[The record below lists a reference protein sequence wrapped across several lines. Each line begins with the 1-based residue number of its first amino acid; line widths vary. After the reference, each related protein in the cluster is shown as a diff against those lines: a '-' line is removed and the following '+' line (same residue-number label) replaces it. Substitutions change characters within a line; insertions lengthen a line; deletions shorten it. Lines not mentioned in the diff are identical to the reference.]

1 MEKKLSG
8 IFPALVTPFQK
19 GKLSLPG
26 IKSNIKKLNR
36 FDFTGYV
43 VLGSTGEGILM
54 NEQEGLKAIET
65 VRAAASPGKIV
76 IAGTGSESST
86 GTIDFSNKAARAGAD
101 YSLVVTPFYYKAQMT
116 AAALE
121 AYYREVADKS
131 KIPIILYTVPKFT
144 GLELPLQAITAMGAH
159 QNVIG
164 LKDSSGNMSAIS
176 ETLKACPPEFSLF
189 QGHGSLLFSALLL
202 GAKGGILALS
212 NMAPGETVEIYK
224 LFRAGDYE
232 KARDLQL
239 KLLPVNQKIVGGFG
253 VPGIKCAA
261 EMLGYAAG
269 EPRPPLR
276 PVSREAGDSIRKILK
291 EGGLLQRSQ

>member
-1 MEKKLSG
+1 MKKTLSG

-19 GKLSLPG
+19 AKLSLSG
-26 IKSNIKKLNR
+26 LKSNIKKLNR
-36 FDFTGYV
+36 FGFTGYV

-54 NEQEGLKAIET
+54 DEKEGLQAIAT
-65 VRAAASPGKIV
+65 VRAASAPGKIV
-76 IAGTGSESST
+76 IAGTGSESSS
-86 GTIDFSNKAARAGAD
+86 GTIAFSNKAAQAGAD

-144 GLELPLQAITAMGAH
+144 GLELPLQTITAMATH
-159 QNVIG
+159 PNVVG

-176 ETLKACPPEFSLF
+176 ETLKACPAEFSLF

-212 NMAPGETVEIYK
+212 NMAPGETVDIYRR
-224 LFRAGDYE
+224 FQTGEYE
-232 KARDLQL
+232 KARELQL
-239 KLLPVNQKIVGGFG
+239 RLLPVNQKVVGGFG

-261 EMLGYAAG
+261 EMLGYGAG
-269 EPRPPLR
+269 DPRPPLR
-276 PVSREAGDSIRKILK
+276 PVSREARESIRQILK
-291 EGGLLQRSQ
+291 EGGLL

>member
-1 MEKKLSG
+1 MTKTLSG

-19 GKLSLPG
+19 GKLSLAG
-26 IKSNIKKLNR
+26 LKSNIKKLNR

-54 NEQEGLKAIET
+54 DEKEGLQAIEA

-76 IAGTGSESST
+76 IAGTGSESSS
-86 GTIDFSNKAARAGAD
+86 GTIDFSNKAARSGAD
-101 YSLVVTPFYYKAQMT
+101 YSLVVTPFYYKPQMT

-121 AYYREVADKS
+121 AYYREVADRS

-144 GLELPLQAITAMGAH
+144 GLELPLQTIAAMAAH
-159 QNVIG
+159 PNVVG

-176 ETLKACPPEFSLF
+176 ETLKACPSEFSLF

-212 NMAPGETVEIYK
+212 NMAPGETVEIHK
-224 LFRAGDYE
+224 LFQAKNYE
-232 KARDLQL
+232 KAREMQL
-239 KLLPVNQKIVGGFG
+239 RLLPINQKIVGGFG

-261 EMLGYAAG
+261 EMLGYSAG
-269 EPRPPLR
+269 DPRPPLR
-276 PVSREAGDSIRKILK
+276 PVSREVKESIQKILK
-291 EGGLLQRSQ
+291 EGGLL

>member
-1 MEKKLSG
+1 MKRTLTG

-19 GKLSLPG
+19 GKLSLSG
-26 IKSNIKKLNR
+26 LKSNIKKLNR

-54 NEQEGLKAIET
+54 DEREGLQAVET
-65 VRAAASPGKIV
+65 VRAAAAPGKIV
-76 IAGTGSESST
+76 IAGTGSESSS

-144 GLELPLQAITAMGAH
+144 GLELPLQTITAMATH
-159 QNVIG
+159 PNVVG

-189 QGHGSLLFSALLL
+189 QGHGSLVFSALLL

-224 LFRAGDYE
+224 LFQAGDYE
-232 KARDLQL
+232 KTRELQL
-239 KLLPVNQKIVGGFG
+239 
-253 VPGIKCAA
+253 
-261 EMLGYAAG
+261 
-269 EPRPPLR
+269 R
-276 PVSREAGDSIRKILK
+276 
-291 EGGLLQRSQ
+291 LLQF

>member
-1 MEKKLSG
+1 MKKTLSG

-19 GKLSLPG
+19 GKLSLSG
-26 IKSNIKKLNR
+26 LKSNIKKLNR
-36 FDFTGYV
+36 FGFTGYV

-54 NEQEGLKAIET
+54 DEREGLQAIET
-65 VRAAASPGKIV
+65 VRAASAPGKIV
-76 IAGTGSESST
+76 IAGTGSESSS
-86 GTIDFSNKAARAGAD
+86 GTIAFSNKAAQAGAD

-131 KIPIILYTVPKFT
+131 KLPIILYTVPKFT
-144 GLELPLQAITAMGAH
+144 GLELPLQTITAMATH
-159 QNVIG
+159 PNVVG

-176 ETLKACPPEFSLF
+176 EALKACPAEFSLF

-212 NMAPGETVEIYK
+212 NMAPGETVDIYRR
-224 LFRAGDYE
+224 FQTGEYE
-232 KARDLQL
+232 KARELQL
-239 KLLPVNQKIVGGFG
+239 RLLPVNQKVVGGFG

-269 EPRPPLR
+269 DPRPPLR
-276 PVSREAGDSIRKILK
+276 PVNREARESIRQILK
-291 EGGLLQRSQ
+291 EGGLL

>member
-1 MEKKLSG
+1 MKKALSG

-19 GKLSLPG
+19 EKLSLSG
-26 IKSNIKKLNR
+26 LKSNIKKLNR

-54 NEQEGLKAIET
+54 DEREGLQAIET
-65 VRAAASPGKIV
+65 VRASAAPGKIV
-76 IAGTGSESST
+76 IAGTGSESSS

-131 KIPIILYTVPKFT
+131 KVPIILYTVPKFT
-144 GLELPLQAITAMGAH
+144 GLELPLQTIVAMATH
-159 QNVIG
+159 PNVIG

-176 ETLKACPPEFSLF
+176 ETLKACPSKFCLF
-189 QGHGSLLFSALLL
+189 QGHGSLLFSALQL

-212 NMAPGETVEIYK
+212 NMAPGETVEIYQ
-224 LFRAGDYE
+224 LFQAGDHE
-232 KARDLQL
+232 KARAMQFR
-239 KLLPVNQKIVGGFG
+239 LLPVNQKIVGGYG

-261 EMLGYAAG
+261 ELLGYSG
-269 EPRPPLR
+269 GQPRPPLR
-276 PVSREAGDSIRKILK
+276 PVSPEVKELIRKILK
-291 EGGLLQRSQ
+291 EGGLL

>member
-1 MEKKLSG
+1 MKKTLSG

-19 GKLSLPG
+19 GKLSLSG
-26 IKSNIKKLNR
+26 LKSNIKKLNR

-54 NEQEGLKAIET
+54 DEREGLLAIET
-65 VRAAASPGKIV
+65 VRAAAAPGKIV
-76 IAGTGSESST
+76 IAGTGSESSS

-121 AYYREVADKS
+121 AYYREIADRA
-131 KIPIILYTVPKFT
+131 KIPIIMYTVPKFT
-144 GLELPLQAITAMGAH
+144 GLELPLQTIAAMAAH
-159 QNVIG
+159 PNVVG

-176 ETLKACPPEFSLF
+176 ETLKACPANFSLF

-202 GAKGGILALS
+202 GARGGILALS

-224 LFRAGDYE
+224 LFEAGNYE
-232 KARDLQL
+232 KARELQL
-239 KLLPVNQKIVGGFG
+239 RLLPVNQKIVGGFG

-276 PVSREAGDSIRKILK
+276 PVSREVKESIRRILK
-291 EGGLLQRSQ
+291 EGGLL

>member
-1 MEKKLSG
+1 MKKTLSG

-19 GKLSLPG
+19 GKLSLSG
-26 IKSNIKKLNR
+26 LKSNIKKLNR

-54 NEQEGLKAIET
+54 DEQEGLHAIET
-65 VRAAASPGKIV
+65 VRAAAAPGKIV
-76 IAGTGSESST
+76 IAGTGSESSS

-121 AYYREVADKS
+121 DYYREVADKS

-144 GLELPLQAITAMGAH
+144 GLELPLQTIASMAAH
-159 QNVIG
+159 PNVVG

-176 ETLKACPPEFSLF
+176 ETLKACPQEFSLF
-189 QGHGSLLFSALLL
+189 QGHGSLVFSALLL

-212 NMAPGETVEIYK
+212 NLAPGETVEIYK
-224 LFRAGDYE
+224 LFQAGDYG
-232 KARDLQL
+232 KARELQL
-239 KLLPVNQKIVGGFG
+239 RLLPVNQKIVGGFG

-276 PVSREAGDSIRKILK
+276 PVSREAGDSIHKILK
-291 EGGLLQRSQ
+291 EGGLL

>member
-1 MEKKLSG
+1 MKKTLSG

-19 GKLSLPG
+19 GKLSLSG
-26 IKSNIKKLNR
+26 LKSNIKKLNR

-54 NEQEGLKAIET
+54 DEQEGLQAIEA
-65 VRAAASPGKIV
+65 VRAAAAPGKVV
-76 IAGTGSESST
+76 IAGTGSESSS

-121 AYYREVADKS
+121 AYYREIADRS
-131 KIPIILYTVPKFT
+131 KIPIIMYTVPKFT
-144 GLELPLQAITAMGAH
+144 GLELPLQTIAAMAAH
-159 QNVIG
+159 PNVVG

-176 ETLKACPPEFSLF
+176 ETLKACPANFSLF

-212 NMAPGETVEIYK
+212 NMAPGETVEIFR
-224 LFRAGDYE
+224 LFQAGDYE

-239 KLLPVNQKIVGGFG
+239 RLLPVNQKIVGGLG

-269 EPRPPLR
+269 DPRPPLR
-276 PVSREAGDSIRKILK
+276 PVSPEVKESIRKILK
-291 EGGLLQRSQ
+291 QGELL

>member
-1 MEKKLSG
+1 MKKTLSG

-19 GKLSLPG
+19 GKLSLSG
-26 IKSNIKKLNR
+26 LKSNIKKLNR

-54 NEQEGLKAIET
+54 DEQEGLQAIET
-65 VRAAASPGKIV
+65 VAATAAPGKIV
-76 IAGTGSESST
+76 IAGTGSESTS

-144 GLELPLQAITAMGAH
+144 GLELPLQTIAAMATH
-159 QNVIG
+159 PNVIG

-176 ETLKACPPEFSLF
+176 ETLKACAPDFSLF
-189 QGHGSLLFSALLL
+189 QGHGSLLYPALQL

-224 LFRAGDYE
+224 LFQAGDYE
-232 KARDLQL
+232 EAREMQFR
-239 KLLPVNQKIVGGFG
+239 LLPVNQKIVGGYG
-253 VPGIKCAA
+253 VPGIKCAV
-261 EMLGYAAG
+261 EMLGYAG
-269 EPRPPLR
+269 GDPRSPLK
-276 PVSREAGDSIRKILK
+276 PVSREARDSIRQILR
-291 EGGLLQRSQ
+291 EGGLL

>member
-1 MEKKLSG
+1 MKKTLSG

-19 GKLSLPG
+19 GKLSLSG
-26 IKSNIKKLNR
+26 LKSNIKKLNR
-36 FDFTGYV
+36 FGFTGYV

-54 NEQEGLKAIET
+54 DEREGLQAIET
-65 VRAAASPGKIV
+65 VRAASAPGKIV
-76 IAGTGSESST
+76 IAGTGSESSS
-86 GTIDFSNKAARAGAD
+86 GTIAFSNKAAQAGAD

-131 KIPIILYTVPKFT
+131 KLPIILYTVPKFT
-144 GLELPLQAITAMGAH
+144 GLELPLQTITAMATH
-159 QNVIG
+159 PNVVG

-176 ETLKACPPEFSLF
+176 EALKACPAEFSLF

-212 NMAPGETVEIYK
+212 NMAPGETVDIYRR
-224 LFRAGDYE
+224 FQAGEYE
-232 KARDLQL
+232 KARELQMR
-239 KLLPVNQKIVGGFG
+239 LLPVNQKVVGGFG

-261 EMLGYAAG
+261 EMLGYGAG
-269 EPRPPLR
+269 DPRPPLR
-276 PVSREAGDSIRKILK
+276 PVSREARESIRQILK
-291 EGGLLQRSQ
+291 EGGLL